1 VLTDFR
7 FRFRAI
13 FLRNTVEAELDDELR
28 FHLEHQLE
36 KYRRAGLSEKEAA
49 RRIRLEFGGTEQ
61 VREEC
66 RDARGTRWVEDAIQD
81 LRHAARSV
89 RKYPV
94 FAAAL
99 VITVALGVGASTA
112 IFSVADAVLL
122 RPLPYP
128 DASRLVL
135 AVRDMPL
142 RNIRDYPMSSA
153 DYLDVHDELS
163 GAFEDSAAAEASTQ
177 DIVLPRSDGTP
188 DQVRIETVT
197 PNFLR
202 LLGAPIYLGRDFAA
216 TDGQP
221 GAAETAIISYEF
233 WQRHDHGD
241 PSILGRPIRERGA
254 VVHGI
259 LAPGFELLLPPS
271 YNLTRAPDIWIAAP
285 LNMESAPRTVG
296 HLRAIAKLRVGVGIE
311 QAQARANTVAAEFE
325 RKFPVKKGSGVAIRL
340 EPMQRY
346 LVAEIRPAILA
357 LLGAAL
363 ALLLIACAN
372 GANLM
377 LVRTS
382 LRDREFAV
390 RASLGGSWLRILRQ
404 TATEGALLSAL
415 GILLGL
421 GGAFLGIH
429 ELQAIAPNNPGL
441 ASLPRLNLVSLD
453 GRVLAFAALIGLLAT
468 VTLGLVPAIRVRG
481 RDLAQA
487 LRASGLAPDSWTG
500 VRFRNAVVTAEIA
513 LSCVLLVASG
523 LLFRSFLALQRVDPG
538 YDPRGI
544 LTFRLTGFRGT
555 PAEHAAYVR
564 EVQRRLAGLPGI
576 HAVTAARSLPLN
588 GVFYALR
595 WGGEAA
601 LADPKKSADF
611 QVVQPGYFETLR
623 TPLIAGRTFTAED
636 NAPGKNVAVID
647 DQFATKAFPHESAIG
662 KSILVSVRAPNP
674 EWVRIIGVV
683 AHQRDTS
690 LAKSGREQIYLTS
703 GFLPNPLLEQWA
715 VQIDGDPASYSDEI
729 RAEVTKL
736 SHNLLVSEM
745 QPMETFVV
753 RAQSGTRFSLL
764 LLAVFGAVAVLLA
777 GVGLYGVLSTVVQQ
791 RTTEIGIRIV
801 LGAAPTGIFRLVVG
815 KGLLLSAIGIA
826 LGLGIA
832 AALTPALDAMLVG
845 VKPLDP
851 ATFAAVAV
859 FFLGLAA
866 FASWLPARRAAG
878 VHPADALREQ

>member
-7 FRFRAI
+7 LRFRAI
-13 FLRNTVEAELDDELR
+13 FLRDAVEAELDEELR
-28 FHLEHQLE
+28 FHLDHQIE
-36 KYRRAGLSEKEAA
+36 KYRRAGLSKSEAL
-49 RRIRLEFGGTEQ
+49 RRARLEFGGAEQ

-66 RDARGTRWVEDAIQD
+66 RDARGTRWLEDALQD
-81 LRHAARSV
+81 LKHAARAV

-94 FAAAL
+94 FAAAI
-99 VITVALGVGASTA
+99 VITVALGLAASTS
-112 IFSVADAVLL
+112 IFAVADAMLL
-122 RPLPYP
+122 RPLPYS
-128 DASRLVL
+128 DAGRLVL

-153 DYLDVHDELS
+153 DYLDVHNELA

-177 DIVLPRSDGTP
+177 DAVLPRPDGTP
-188 DQVRIETVT
+188 AQVRIETVT

-202 LLGAPIYLGRDFAA
+202 LLGARMFIGRDFKD

-221 GAAETAIISYEF
+221 GTPAAAILSYEF
-233 WQRHDHGD
+233 WQRHYRGDLSVLGHAIRDHG
-241 PSILGRPIRERGA
+241 A
-254 VVHGI
+254 VIAGV
-259 LAPGFELLLPPS
+259 LAPRFELLMPPS
-271 YNLTRAPDIWIAAP
+271 DNLARAPDIWIAAP
-285 LNMESAPRTVG
+285 LNMESAPRTTG
-296 HLRAIAKLRVGVGIE
+296 HLRAIGKLRPGVSLDE
-311 QAQARANTVAAEFE
+311 AQRRANAVSAEFV
-325 RKFPVKKGSGVAIRL
+325 RKFPVKRASGVAIRL

-390 RASLGGSWLRILRQ
+390 RASLGGSWFRILRQ
-404 TATEGALLSAL
+404 TATEGALLSAI
-415 GILLGL
+415 GVLLGL
-421 GGAFLGIH
+421 AIAFLGIH
-429 ELQAIAPNNPGL
+429 ELGAIAPNHPGL
-441 ASLPRLNLVSLD
+441 ASLPRVNLVSLNH
-453 GRVLAFAALIGLLAT
+453 RALAFAALVGMAAT
-468 VTLGLVPAIRVRG
+468 LIFGLVPALRVRR

-487 LRASGLAPDSWTG
+487 LRASGLTPDTWSG

-523 LLFRSFLALQRVDPG
+523 LLFRSFLALQRVNPG

-555 PAEHAAYVR
+555 PAEHAAFVR
-564 EVQRRLAGLPGI
+564 EVQKRLAALPDV

-601 LADPKKSADF
+601 LADPRKSADF

-623 TPLIAGRTFTAED
+623 TPLIAGRTFTAAD
-636 NAPGKNVAVID
+636 NAPGKDVAVID
-647 DQFATKAFPHESAIG
+647 DQFAAKAFPHESAVG
-662 KSILVSVRAPNP
+662 KSILISVRAPNP

-715 VQIDGDPASYSDEI
+715 VQIDGDPAGCSDQI
-729 RAEVTKL
+729 RAAVAKL
-736 SHNLLVSEM
+736 GPNLLVSEM
-745 QPMETFVV
+745 QPMETFVT

-764 LLAVFGAVAVLLA
+764 LLAIFGAVAVVLA

-791 RTTEIGIRIV
+791 RTAEIGIRIA
-801 LGAAPTGIFRLVVG
+801 LGAAPGGIFQLVVG
-815 KGLLLSAIGIA
+815 KGLLLTGLGIL

-832 AALTPALDAMLVG
+832 SVIAPSLDPLLVG
-845 VKPLDP
+845 VKPLDLP
-851 ATFAAVAV
+851 TFACVAA
-859 FFLGLAA
+859 FFLVLAA
-866 FASWLPARRAAG
+866 LASWLPARRAAG
-878 VHPADALREQ
+878 VHPTDALREQ